1 MDYIPQLYA
10 PIVQL
15 SYIIRFYFLNI
26 FITDN
31 VCNFRKSDTYTG
43 SIFITQPL
51 FNIVFA
57 KQIIC
62 DIIVLP
68 RLLVKRIQMLIHFLY
83 LLLQYSFTIIS

>member
-15 SYIIRFYFLNI
+15 SYIIRFYFFNI

-31 VCNFRKSDTYTG
+31 VRNFGQTDTYSG
-43 SIFITQPL
+43 AIFISQTL
-51 FNIVFA
+51 FNIILA

-62 DIIVLP
+62 DIVMLP
-68 RLLVKRIQMLIHFLY
+68 RLLVYR
-83 LLLQYSFTIIS
+83 YSTQSDKPR